1 MKHTKRQTL
10 WYNPVERD
18 TGNPLRE
25 DDLARLAAD
34 REGLALLESYRRL
47 YRKKL

>member
-1 MKHTKRQTL
+1 MRHTKKQTL
-10 WYNPVERD
+10 WYNPVERN

-25 DDLARLAAD
+25 EDMACLAAG